1 MEEMIFWLLGDGVL
15 ENDLGDGKETN
26 CTETKGVNHTLPNIT
41 YHCFFVSLSIC
52 LDPHGHL

>member
-15 ENDLGDGKETN
+15 ENDLSDGKETN

-41 YHCFFVSLSIC
+41 
-52 LDPHGHL
+52 